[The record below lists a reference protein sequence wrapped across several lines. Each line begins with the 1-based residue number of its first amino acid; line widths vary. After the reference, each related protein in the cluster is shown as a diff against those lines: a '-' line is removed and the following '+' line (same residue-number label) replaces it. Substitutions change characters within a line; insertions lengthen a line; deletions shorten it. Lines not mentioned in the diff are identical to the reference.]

1 MLNLREQFNYVNKVV
16 KNCQTQKQ
24 KNNAHRWAY
33 DWAKRMKSNYTQLY
47 VITHC
52 GKDVEWHTISSLV

>member
-33 DWAKRMKSNYTQLY
+33 DWAKRMKSNYPNEVYSYIDLY
-47 VITHC
+47 LDVIY
-52 GKDVEWHTISSLV
+52 K